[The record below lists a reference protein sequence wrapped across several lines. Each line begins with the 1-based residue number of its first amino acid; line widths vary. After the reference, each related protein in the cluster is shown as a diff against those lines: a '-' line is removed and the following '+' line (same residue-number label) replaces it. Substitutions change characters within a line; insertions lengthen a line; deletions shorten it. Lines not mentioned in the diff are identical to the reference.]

1 MRPIRELYPV
11 GRWLPLIS
19 AVLMALVAT
28 GCSTSRGPDY
38 GADPLESRALA
49 VPPDLS
55 AQPVSPHHPFT
66 DLGSLARYRP
76 GPQPAEGEGRWAA
89 QVSGNGLVAP
99 TPPGW
104 TLGTLRAAL
113 LLRGVA
119 IAEEKETVLRTG
131 WLGEAAHQ
139 RLGVEPP
146 KRGPARYTLEA
157 RPTGDGGT
165 EVQVQAAVRV
175 EDEEVR
181 SLSAQRVQPF
191 LEALRPAFGR
201 RAGGE

>member
-1 MRPIRELYPV
+1 V
-11 GRWLPLIS
+11 AAS
-19 AVLMALVAT
+19 VLALLVVLS
-28 GCSTSRGPDY
+28 GCSTNRGPDY

-55 AQPVSPHHPFT
+55 AQPVSPHHPFSNL
-66 DLGSLARYRP
+66 DSLAQYRP
-76 GPQPAEGEGRWAA
+76 GPQPASGEGRWAA

-99 TPPGW
+99 TPLGW

-113 LLRGVA
+113 LLKGVG
-119 IAEEKETVLRTG
+119 IADEKEAVLRTG

-139 RLGVEPP
+139 RLGVTPP
-146 KRGPARYTLEA
+146 ERGPARYTLEA
-157 RPTGDGGT
+157 SPTGDGGS
-165 EVQVQAAVRV
+165 EVHVQAVVRT

-181 SLSAQRVQPF
+181 SLSAQRIQPF

-201 RAGGE
+201 RTGGQ